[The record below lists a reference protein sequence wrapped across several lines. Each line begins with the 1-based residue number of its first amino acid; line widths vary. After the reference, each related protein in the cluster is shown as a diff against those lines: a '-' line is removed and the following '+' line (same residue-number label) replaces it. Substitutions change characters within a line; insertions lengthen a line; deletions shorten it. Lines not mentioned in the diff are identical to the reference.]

1 MGSLDRLFQ
10 PKSFAILGA
19 SNDENKVGFHL
30 LYALRKFPGAL
41 YPINPKAKTVQ
52 GLKAYRSLKAVGQP
66 VDVVAL
72 CIPAKAC
79 LDAVKEAGET
89 GAGVVFVAGGGYGE
103 AGTEG
108 KAMEEELLAACR
120 RYGVRLLGP
129 NTSGFVNP
137 GWGVTANFNPL
148 VSHFRPGSVAV
159 VSQSGAVSVVLGTVV
174 QSNHLGVSIVVGL
187 GNSVDITVP
196 EVIRY
201 MAGHEQTKAVAVYL
215 EGVTDGRALVEAV
228 RETTRKKPV
237 IIFTVGRSDIGDF
250 AVSHTGKMMGSF
262 ALKKAALTQAGAV
275 VVSSSN
281 DLIDAAHVLSKYRL
295 PPLSDPGVGILT
307 GQAGPAMIMT
317 DYLRSRSVRVPK
329 LEPSTIEKISSQLP
343 IKTYVQNPV
352 DTARP
357 LHQMFSE
364 CFSIMSE
371 DPNVDL
377 LLTYAMH
384 EPMCVEPVPLYR
396 AMKGRVEK
404 PMVFATSGLP
414 EDVAPILRDLESMD
428 VPAFISP
435 DRAAAATW
443 ALVEDS
449 KAAYRKG
456 RETGPV
462 DPLPVIDPLTERPDE
477 AGAKTLLNRLGI
489 PTPEGRVCMSPAMVQ
504 TAFDQMRKPCVL
516 KVRAKG
522 LAHKS
527 DLGGVHLNLQTLEQL
542 NGAIEKIDRIPV
554 EGQRGYLLE
563 EMAPPGLEVI
573 VGARWDDSFG
583 PTVMVGLG
591 GTTAEAFKDV
601 SIRIAPLGSA
611 EALDMI
617 SDLKTGVLFDG
628 WRGGPRYDK
637 TAIADLLVKIG
648 AFIIEHPEV
657 REMDLNPV
665 RAFEKGVMVLDALM
679 VVKKRE

>member
-52 GLKAYRSLKAVGQP
+52 GLKAFRSLKAVGHP

-72 CIPAKAC
+72 CIPARAC

-108 KAMEEELLAACR
+108 KAMEEELLSACR

-148 VSHFRPGSVAV
+148 VSHFRPGSIAV

-174 QSNHLGVSIVVGL
+174 QSNHLGVSVVVGL

-196 EVIRY
+196 EVIHY
-201 MAGHEQTKAVAVYL
+201 LAGHEQTKAVAVYL
-215 EGVTDGRALVEAV
+215 EGVTDGRALVEAI
-228 RETTRKKPV
+228 RETTKKKPV
-237 IIFTVGRSDIGDF
+237 IVFTVGRADIGEF

-295 PPLSDPGVGILT
+295 PPSPDPGVGILT

-317 DYLRSRSVRVPK
+317 DYLRSRSVRIPK
-329 LEPSTIEKISSQLP
+329 LEGSTIERISSLLP
-343 IKTYVQNPV
+343 IKTYIQNPV

-364 CFSIMSE
+364 CFSVMAE
-371 DPNVDL
+371 DPNIDV

-396 AMKGRVEK
+396 TMKGKCEK

-414 EDVAPILRDLESMD
+414 EDLAPILRDLESMD
-428 VPAFISP
+428 LPAFVSP

-443 ALVEDS
+443 ALVEDAKS
-449 KAAYRKG
+449 AFRKG
-456 RETGPV
+456 REAGSGDEFPEV
-462 DPLPVIDPLTERPDE
+462 APLIESPDE
-477 AGAKTLLNRLGI
+477 AGAKTILNVLNIR
-489 PTPEGRVCMSPAMVQ
+489 TPKGLVCRNHAMVMSG
-504 TAFDQMRKPCVL
+504 FEEMRKPCVL
-516 KVRAKG
+516 KVLAKG
-522 LAHKS
+522 VAHKS
-527 DLGGVHLNLQTLEQL
+527 DVGGVHLNIETREQL
-542 NGAIEKIDRIPV
+542 SAAIRKIDRIPV
-554 EGQRGYLLE
+554 EGQIAYLLE
-563 EMAPPGLEVI
+563 EMAPSGLEVI
-573 VGARWDDSFG
+573 VGAKRDGSFG

-591 GTTAEAFKDV
+591 GTTAEAFGDV
-601 SIRIAPLGSA
+601 SIRLAPLGRA
-611 EALDMI
+611 DGLDMI
-617 SDLKTGVLFDG
+617 SELKTSGLFDG
-628 WRGGPRYDK
+628 WRGGPHYDK
-637 TAIADLLVKIG
+637 KALADLLVRVG
-648 AFIIEHPEV
+648 GFMTRHPEIV
-657 REMDLNPV
+657 EMDLNPV
-665 RAFEKGVMVLDALM
+665 RIFEKGSMVLDALM
-679 VVKKRE
+679 VVNAGR